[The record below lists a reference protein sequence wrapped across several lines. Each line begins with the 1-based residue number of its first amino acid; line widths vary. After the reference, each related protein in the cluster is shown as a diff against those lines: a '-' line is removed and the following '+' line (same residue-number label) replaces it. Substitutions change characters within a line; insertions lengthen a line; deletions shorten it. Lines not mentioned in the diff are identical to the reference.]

1 MAGGR
6 EFSKTQRK
14 IIDRYYD
21 NQDTIIAQRLGE
33 IVTELFLA
41 IGNEKKTNQLWTRAE
56 KALAKSGLA
65 KAKVERVLKDR
76 DLEGLGRLAGEAS
89 NAK

>member
-6 EFSKTQRK
+6 EYSKTQKK
-14 IIDRYYD
+14 IIDRYYE
-21 NQDTIIAQRLGE
+21 NQDTIVAQRLGE

-56 KALAKSGLA
+56 KALARSGLN
-65 KAKVERVLKDR
+65 KARIAQVLKDR

-89 NAK
+89 K

>member
-6 EFSKTQRK
+6 EYSKTQKK
-14 IIDRYYD
+14 IIDRYYE
-21 NQDTIIAQRLGE
+21 NQDTIVAQRLGE

-56 KALAKSGLA
+56 KALARSGLNKGA
-65 KAKVERVLKDR
+65 VARVLRER

-89 NAK
+89 R